1 MGLNFAVFIVI
12 AILIFIGFVALC
24 IAGLKLVKK
33 SANSVEITVGT
44 LFIFS
49 FILFAIGLTNH
60 ANPYYKAIDP
70 MGECYSPF
78 SETDAVTLIFYIL
91 AFTISLL
98 LVWVKGN
105 ILPPLTL
112 TLSLIFIL
120 IGIFFN
126 IGILYQ
132 VSVHNTE
139 TLYVYNG
146 TEEQLLFLFAPLLS
160 VFIGIYLI
168 YKATKFE
175 INESLEKT
183 YSNKI
188 LQYLNTF
195 LATKSRSPLWIFLLM
210 FPVFF
215 MVTLLLIL
223 FGQDTNSIIKIFTD
237 TTTWRFSQQ
246 VHPPIIDHRGHYLCT
261 VATFGHPKIVQPL
274 RFGKRNGN
282 QIIVNRQL
290 LIANAFE
297 EMIQDLSP
305 RLHLKIRAFYDQY
318 GYNLSKQINTPLLSS
333 ITYILMKP
341 LEWIFLI
348 SLYLL
353 CSKPED
359 KINRQYAL

>member
-1 MGLNFAVFIVI
+1 MGLNFVVFIVI
-12 AILIFIGFVALC
+12 AILIFIGFVTLC
-24 IAGLKLVKK
+24 IAGLKLLKK
-33 SANSVEITVGT
+33 SANSVEITIGII
-44 LFIFS
+44 FIFS
-49 FILFAIGLTNH
+49 ILLFAYGMANH
-60 ANPYYKAIDP
+60 ANPYFKAIDP

-78 SETDAVTLIFYIL
+78 SEKDAVTLIFYIL

-120 IGIFFN
+120 IGVCIN
-126 IGILYQ
+126 LVILFQ
-132 VSVHNTE
+132 ISEHNTE
-139 TLYVYNG
+139 TLNKYDSDEVQIVF
-146 TEEQLLFLFAPLLS
+146 QLAPLMS
-160 VFIGIYLI
+160 VIIGLYLI

-188 LQYLNTF
+188 LQNLNTF

-215 MVTLLLIL
+215 MITLVLIL
-223 FGQDTNSIIKIFTD
+223 FGQDSNSIIKIFTD

-261 VATFGHPKIVQPL
+261 VAASGHPKIVRPL

-305 RLHLKIRAFYDQY
+305 ILHLKIRTIYDQY
-318 GYNLSKQINTPLLSS
+318 GYNLSKKINTPLSSS

-359 KINRQYAL
+359 KITRQYAL